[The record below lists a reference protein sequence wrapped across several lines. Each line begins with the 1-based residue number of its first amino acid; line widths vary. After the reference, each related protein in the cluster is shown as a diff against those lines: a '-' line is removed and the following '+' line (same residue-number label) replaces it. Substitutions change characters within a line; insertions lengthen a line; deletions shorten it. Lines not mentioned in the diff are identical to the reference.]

1 MIGGESPSTGSGAGY
16 RTMVGVLRQAQQPV
30 VEAFI
35 KAILR
40 YGLLKDIVNAIL
52 EKCLNLKMSLLTA
65 DSQGF
70 EYVYIWN
77 GF

>member
-16 RTMVGVLRQAQQPV
+16 RTMVREL

-40 YGLLKDIVNAIL
+40 YGLLKNIRNAIL
-52 EKCLNLKMSLLTA
+52 EKILNLKMSLLTA